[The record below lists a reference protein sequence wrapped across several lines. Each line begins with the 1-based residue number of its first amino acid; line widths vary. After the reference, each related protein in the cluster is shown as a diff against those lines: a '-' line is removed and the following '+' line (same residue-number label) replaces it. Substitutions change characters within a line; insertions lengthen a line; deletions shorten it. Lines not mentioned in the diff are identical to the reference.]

1 MPGDLL
7 NRTLDF
13 MGALSN
19 ENKKAVEKLQQD
31 YATFIKHF
39 DRGIAVEGLQ
49 ASKDIEKLR
58 TLFITFV

>member
-1 MPGDLL
+1 MPGDLPNL
-7 NRTLDF
+7 TSGF
-13 MGALSN
+13 MDALSN
-19 ENKKAVEKLQQD
+19 ENKDAAKKLQQD